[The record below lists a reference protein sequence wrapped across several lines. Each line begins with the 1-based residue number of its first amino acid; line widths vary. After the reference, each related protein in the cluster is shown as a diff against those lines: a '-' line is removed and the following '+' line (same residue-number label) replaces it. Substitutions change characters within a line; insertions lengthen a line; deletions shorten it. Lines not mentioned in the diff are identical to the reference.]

1 MPFMTDE
8 HYMQRC
14 IDLARKG
21 QGYVAPNPL
30 VGCVIVHD
38 KKIIGEGF
46 HRQFGGPHAEVNA
59 IDSVKNPNLLPH
71 STLYVNLE
79 PCCHFG
85 KTPPCTDL
93 IVQKKIKKVVV
104 GCVDPFDSVAG
115 KGIFRLRDHGCE
127 VETGIMKEECLRL
140 NKRFFVYHEK
150 KRPFVILK
158 WAQTADG
165 FIDSLRAPESA
176 IRPTWI
182 TTEKLRMLV
191 HKWRSEEA
199 SIMVG
204 TETVRKDN
212 PGLNVRD
219 WSGKQPIRV
228 IIDKDLT
235 LPPAVKVLDGSQNT
249 LVFNRQKDE
258 KKKNTSFIKIPFD
271 EMTLRRIL
279 KHLHQEG
286 IQSLFVEGGQNL
298 LQGFIDQDI
307 WDEARVFG
315 GPKFFGDGTRAPLIK
330 PSNLS
335 QIIIG
340 KETFYWF
347 RNYLNY

>member
-1 MPFMTDE
+1 MTDE
-8 HYMQRC
+8 IFMQRC
-14 IDLARKG
+14 IELGRKG
-21 QGYVAPNPL
+21 LGYVAPNQM

-38 KKIIGEGF
+38 GKIIGEGF
-46 HRQFGGPHAEVNA
+46 HREFGGPHAEVNA
-59 IDSVKNPNLLPH
+59 IDSVKNHDLLPS

-79 PCCHFG
+79 TCCHHG
-85 KTPPCTDL
+85 KTPPCSGL
-93 IVQKKIKKVVV
+93 IIRKKIKKVVV
-104 GCVDPFDSVAG
+104 GCVDPFDSVSG
-115 KGIFRLRDHGCE
+115 KGISQLRENGCE
-127 VETGIMKEECLRL
+127 VEVNVMKEESLRL
-140 NKRFFVYHEK
+140 NKRFFVFHEK

-165 FIDSLRAPESA
+165 FIDSLRAPGSE

-199 SIMVG
+199 AIMVG

-219 WSGKQPIRV
+219 WSGKQPTRV

-235 LPPAVKVLDGSQNT
+235 LPSSAKVLDGSQPT
-249 LVFNRQKDE
+249 LVFNRHNDDE
-258 KKKNTSFIKIPFD
+258 KGNTRYIKIPFE

-279 KHLHQEG
+279 TFLHGEG
-286 IQSLFVEGGQNL
+286 IQSLFVEGGRNL
-298 LQGFIDQDI
+298 IQGFIEENL

-315 GPKFFGDGTRAPLIK
+315 GPKFFGEGTRAPSIK
-330 PSNLS
+330 PANLS

-347 RNYLNY
+347 RNYMNY